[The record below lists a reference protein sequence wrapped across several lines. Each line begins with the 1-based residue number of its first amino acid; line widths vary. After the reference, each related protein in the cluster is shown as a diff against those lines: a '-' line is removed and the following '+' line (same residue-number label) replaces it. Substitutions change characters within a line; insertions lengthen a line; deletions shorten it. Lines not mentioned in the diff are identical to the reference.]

1 LILQEFVVILRSFY
15 LTDGNVKGLVM
26 NLSIKAK
33 LLGITLFL
41 LVLMVVVGIIGLA
54 GFRQSNQALENVYQ
68 VNMKNSGLLTKID
81 GLMRANRIQML
92 LSLQHDSKNEFS
104 SLHEHP
110 TSMHT
115 DQAKKYIADIDQL
128 WTDYSGRITDQ
139 VSRDLAE
146 TFQKDRQKYV
156 KEGLEPAI
164 SSVLAGDFRET
175 YRITF
180 DVINPSIQ
188 KANKSMEALMQHE
201 VDLAKGAFAKS
212 QQQYSLFRTIIIGS
226 ILGALIFGLAAGL
239 IISGAIGRSSMLL
252 KETASQL
259 ASGNLTVRA
268 SISSRDELGVI
279 GESFNQIANTLQA
292 AMERISRCS
301 FELTTAAGELRANA
315 EQIASGSEHVAA
327 QAVTVA
333 TAGEEMAATSN
344 DIASNCTMAVESAN
358 QAYGTASNG
367 AVIVQQTVDGMA
379 RIAGK
384 VQESARTVESLGV
397 RSEQIGQIVG
407 TIEDIADQ
415 TNLLALNAAIEAARA
430 GEQGRGFAV
439 VADEVRALAERT
451 TRATREIGE
460 MIKAIQGETKNA
472 VSAMEEGVLEVERGT
487 NDAARSGHALEEIL
501 AQVSD
506 VTGQINQIAT
516 AAEEQTA
523 TTNEISGNMQRITE
537 VVQETAGSSQM
548 TAQAASRLSELAGEL
563 QGIVDQFRLKV

>member
-1 LILQEFVVILRSFY
+1 MSF
-15 LTDGNVKGLVM
+15 
-26 NLSIKAK
+26 SIKNK

-41 LVLMVVVGIIGLA
+41 LVLMVAVGIIGLA
-54 GFRQSNQALENVYQ
+54 GFRQSNLAFEEVYQ
-68 VNMKNSGLLTKID
+68 VNMKNTGLLNKID

-92 LSLQHDSKNEFS
+92 LSLQHDPNNEFS

-115 DQAKKYIADIDQL
+115 DQAQKYIGEIDQL
-128 WTDYSGRITDQ
+128 WNEFSGRLTDQ
-139 VSRDLAE
+139 KTKELAE
-146 TFQKDRQKYV
+146 IFNKERTKYI
-156 KEGLEPAI
+156 KEGLEPAVVA
-164 SSVLAGDFRET
+164 VLTGNFKET
-175 YRITF
+175 YQITF
-180 DVINPSIQ
+180 DVINPTIQ
-188 KANKSMEALMQHE
+188 KANKAMEALMQRE
-201 VDLAKGAFAKS
+201 MELAKQDFDSS
-212 QQQYSLFRTIIIGS
+212 QKQYILYRNVIIGS
-226 ILGALIFGLAAGL
+226 ILAALVCGLAAGL
-239 IISGAIGRSSMLL
+239 VIAGAIGRSSMLL

-268 SISSRDELGVI
+268 SVASRDELGVI
-279 GESFNQIANTLQA
+279 ADSFNQIANTLQA
-292 AMERISRCS
+292 AMERVSSCS
-301 FELTTAAGELRANA
+301 NELTSAAGELRANA
-315 EQIASGSEHVAA
+315 EQIANGSENVAA

-358 QAYGTASNG
+358 RAYETATNG
-367 AVIVQQTVDGMA
+367 AGIIQQTVDGMA

-384 VQESARTVESLGV
+384 VQDSARTVESLGV
-397 RSEQIGQIVG
+397 RSDQIGQIIG

-472 VSAMEEGVLEVERGT
+472 VSAMEEGVVEVERGT
-487 NDAARSGHALEEIL
+487 NDAARSGRALDEIL
-501 AQVSD
+501 AQVNE

-537 VVQETAGSSQM
+537 VVQETAASSQM
-548 TAQAASRLSELAGEL
+548 TAGAAGRLASLAGEL
-563 QGIVDQFRLKV
+563 QGIVNQFRL

>member
-1 LILQEFVVILRSFY
+1 
-15 LTDGNVKGLVM
+15 M
-26 NLSIKAK
+26 NFSIKNK
-33 LLGITLFL
+33 LLGITSL
-41 LVLMVVVGIIGLA
+41 LLMLMVLVGVIGLS

-92 LSLQHDSKNEFS
+92 LALQHDSKNEFS
-104 SLHEHP
+104 TLHEHP

-115 DQAKKYIADIDQL
+115 DQAKTYIAEIDQL
-128 WTDYSGRITDQ
+128 WNEYTGHMTDKA
-139 VSRDLAE
+139 SRDLAE
-146 TFQKDRQKYV
+146 IFQKDRQKYI

-164 SSVLAGDFRET
+164 TAVLSEDFHEA
-175 YRITF
+175 YRLTF
-180 DVINPSIQ
+180 EVINPSIQ
-188 KANKSMEALMQHE
+188 KANKAMEALMQHE
-201 VDLAKGAFAKS
+201 VELAKGAYAKS
-212 QQQYSLFRTIIIGS
+212 HQQYVQFRTAIIGS
-226 ILGALIFGLAAGL
+226 ILGALIFGLAAGIL
-239 IISGAIGRSSMLL
+239 VARTIGRSSMLL

-259 ASGNLTVRA
+259 AAGNLTVRA
-268 SISSRDELGVI
+268 TIASRDELGVI
-279 GESFNQIANTLQA
+279 GDSFNQIANTLQS
-292 AMERISRCS
+292 AMERIGFCS
-301 FELTTAAGELRANA
+301 KELTAAAGELRSNA
-315 EQIASGSEHVAA
+315 DQIAQGSENVAT

-344 DIASNCTMAVESAN
+344 DIASNCSMAVESAN
-358 QAYGTASNG
+358 RAYETATTG
-367 AVIVQQTVDGMA
+367 AEIIQQTVDGMA

-384 VQESARTVESLGV
+384 VQDSARTVESLGV
-397 RSEQIGQIVG
+397 RSDQIGQIIG

-460 MIKAIQGETKNA
+460 MIKAIQNETKNA
-472 VSAMEEGVLEVERGT
+472 VSAMEDGVEEVERGT
-487 NDAARSGHALEEIL
+487 NDAARSGRALEEIL
-501 AQVSD
+501 TQVNE

-537 VVQETAGSSQM
+537 VVQETAASSQM
-548 TAQAASRLSELAGEL
+548 TAGAAARLATLAGEL
-563 QGIVDQFRLKV
+563 QGIVNQFRL

>member
-1 LILQEFVVILRSFY
+1 M
-15 LTDGNVKGLVM
+15 NV
-26 NLSIKAK
+26 SIKAK

-41 LVLMVVVGIIGLA
+41 LVLMVIVGVIGLA

-92 LSLQHDSKNEFS
+92 LALQHDAKNEFS

-115 DQAKKYIADIDQL
+115 DLAVKYIAEIDQL
-128 WTDYSGRITDQ
+128 WSEYNGRLQDKP
-139 VSRDLAE
+139 SRDLAE
-146 TFQKDRQKYV
+146 AFKKDRLVYI

-164 SSVLAGDFRET
+164 KAVLAGDFRET

-201 VDLAKGAFAKS
+201 VEVAKDAFAKS
-212 QQQYSLFRTIIIGS
+212 QQQYTLFRTIIIGS
-226 ILGALIFGLAAGL
+226 ILGALICGLAAGF
-239 IISGAIGRSSMLL
+239 IIAGAIGRSSLLL
-252 KETASQL
+252 KDTASQL

-268 SISSRDELGVI
+268 TIASRDELGVI
-279 GESFNQIANTLQA
+279 GESFNQIADTLQS
-292 AMERISRCS
+292 AMERISACS
-301 FELTTAAGELRANA
+301 VELTSAAGELRANA
-315 EQIASGSEHVAA
+315 EQIADGSEHVAA

-344 DIASNCTMAVESAN
+344 DIASNCSMAVESAN
-358 QAYGTASNG
+358 RAYSTASNG
-367 AVIVQQTVDGMA
+367 AVIVQQTVDGMS
-379 RIAGK
+379 RISGK
-384 VQESARTVESLGV
+384 VQDSARTVESLGA
-397 RSEQIGQIVG
+397 RSDQIGQIIG

-451 TRATREIGE
+451 TRATKEIGG
-460 MIKAIQGETKNA
+460 MIKAIQGETRNA

-487 NDAARSGHALEEIL
+487 NDAARSGRALEEIL
-501 AQVSD
+501 SQVSE

-523 TTNEISGNMQRITE
+523 TTNAISGNMQRITE
-537 VVQETAGSSQM
+537 IVQETAGSSQM
-548 TAQAASRLSELAGEL
+548 TAAAAGRLAGLASEL